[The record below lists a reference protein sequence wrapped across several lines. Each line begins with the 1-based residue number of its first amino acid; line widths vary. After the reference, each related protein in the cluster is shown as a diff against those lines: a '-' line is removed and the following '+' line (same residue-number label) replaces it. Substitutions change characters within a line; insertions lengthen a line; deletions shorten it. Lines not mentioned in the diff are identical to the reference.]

1 MSRSTWNSLLYNNVL
16 TSVMAYHE
24 RALHTG
30 TTETR
35 YLFHSVLHWSDWSE
49 FMTQTSKLVS
59 LDITIVCIFIQFVLA
74 MSLFSI
80 SVWCRGILSPGVVL
94 CCQMLVLCCYIPV
107 TVVLSIGYGGL
118 ALITS
123 DFLMWQSYVVLWS
136 DLHTSVSP
144 A

>member
-35 YLFHSVLHWSDWSE
+35 YLFHIVLHWSDWSE

-118 ALITS
+118 ALIIS

>member
-118 ALITS
+118 ALIIS

>member
-118 ALITS
+118 ALIIS
-123 DFLMWQSYVVLWS
+123 DFLMWQSYVVFWS